1 MSQDLLLAVGSRIEA
16 RLKAKDSRAHTATDV
31 GTTALSAKQP
41 FTLLEDTK
49 PASFLAPDAAPAVI
63 MPSKTAREDEPTFSA
78 EQTDFVAKAQAM
90 AISMAVSM
98 ASTATSATGAGA
110 TPPMA
115 SESASPVASYSA
127 STDTATATAADTA
140 STVASA
146 GSAATPPVR
155 AYTPP
160 VPAYTPPVPAE
171 FGVGAVFG
179 RFAGDTPM
187 TVTRLGDGVVF
198 AMYTD
203 SEGTREVAFHPTQ
216 LSLITAAP

>member
-31 GTTALSAKQP
+31 GTAALSAKQP

-63 MPSKTAREDEPTFSA
+63 MPSNTAREDEPTFSA

-110 TPPMA
+110 TQPMA
-115 SESASPVASYSA
+115 SESVAPVAAHIA
-127 STDTATATAADTA
+127 STDTGADSA

>member
-16 RLKAKDSRAHTATDV
+16 RLKAKDSRAHTATDL
-31 GTTALSAKQP
+31 GTAILSAKQP

-49 PASFLAPDAAPAVI
+49 PVSFPAAHAAPAGL
-63 MPSKTAREDEPTFSA
+63 MPSDKPREDEPTFSA

-90 AISMAVSM
+90 AMAIS
-98 ASTATSATGAGA
+98 ATSATGASA
-110 TPPMA
+110 APPMA
-115 SESASPVASYSA
+115 SESAAPAASYSS
-127 STDTATATAADTA
+127 STDTAADTA
-140 STVASA
+140 SAVASA
-146 GSAATPPVR
+146 VTAT
-155 AYTPP
+155 TPP

-187 TVTRLGDGVVF
+187 TVTRIGDGVVF

>member
-31 GTTALSAKQP
+31 GTATLSAKQP

-49 PASFLAPDAAPAVI
+49 PVSLPAPDAAPATI
-63 MPSKTAREDEPTFSA
+63 LPSDKERADEPAFSA
-78 EQTDFVAKAQAM
+78 EQSDFVAKAQAM
-90 AISMAVSM
+90 AILMGSVSV
-98 ASTATSATGAGA
+98 GAGA
-110 TPPMA
+110 SAGASAAPPTA
-115 SESASPVASYSA
+115 SESVAPTTAVERAAPAPSFIA
-127 STDTATATAADTA
+127 STDTA
-140 STVASA
+140 SA
-146 GSAATPPVR
+146 VPAFTPPI
-155 AYTPP
+155 
-160 VPAYTPPVPAE
+160 PAYTPPVPAE
-171 FGVGAVFG
+171 FGVGATFG

>member
-31 GTTALSAKQP
+31 GTATLSAKQP

-49 PASFLAPDAAPAVI
+49 PVSFLAPDAAPMAI
-63 MPSKTAREDEPTFSA
+63 LPSDKERGDEPAFSA
-78 EQTDFVAKAQAM
+78 EQSDFVAKAQAM
-90 AISMAVSM
+90 AILMGS
-98 ASTATSATGAGA
+98 ASVGAGA
-110 TPPMA
+110 SADASAAPPTA
-115 SESASPVASYSA
+115 SESVAPTTAVERAAPAPSFIA
-127 STDTATATAADTA
+127 STEAARAVPT
-140 STVASA
+140 T
-146 GSAATPPVR
+146 TPPVP

-171 FGVGAVFG
+171 FGVGATFG

>member
-16 RLKAKDSRAHTATDV
+16 RLKAKDSRPHAATDV
-31 GTTALSAKQP
+31 GTAIPGASQP
-41 FTLLEDTK
+41 TTFTLLEDTK
-49 PASFLAPDAAPAVI
+49 PVSFQAPDAAPAASLPPT
-63 MPSKTAREDEPTFSA
+63 MERADEPAFSA
-78 EQTDFVAKAQAM
+78 AQLDLVAKAQAM
-90 AISMAVSM
+90 AISMAISS
-98 ASTATSATGAGA
+98 ASASASASAAPAIVIDHAAPTTGTEHAA
-110 TPPMA
+110 PTMA
-115 SESASPVASYSA
+115 SESAAPASSYGA
-127 STDTATATAADTA
+127 STDA
-140 STVASA
+140 ASA
-146 GSAATPPVR
+146 VP

-171 FGVGAVFG
+171 FGVGATFG